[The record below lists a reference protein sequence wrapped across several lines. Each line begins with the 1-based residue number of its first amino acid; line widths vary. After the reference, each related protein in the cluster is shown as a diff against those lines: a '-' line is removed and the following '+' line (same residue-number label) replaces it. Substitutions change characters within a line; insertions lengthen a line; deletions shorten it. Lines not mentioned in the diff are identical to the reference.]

1 MSDGS
6 ATGGSVS
13 RPQRSRPKGSLSGL
27 RRREAI
33 EGYLFITP
41 WILGFLMFSAG
52 PMIGSLALSF
62 TKYSII
68 SPPEF
73 CGLCNYEYAFKFDEL
88 FGGSL
93 WRTVYYSIGNILIG
107 VSLSLLAAILLNQK
121 LKGTVFFRTFFFL
134 PSLTPIVAA
143 ALLWQWIYQPDVGLI
158 NSSLKQIGIH
168 GPGWIKSPEWAIPS
182 LIIIALWMGIGGYRM
197 IIFLAGL
204 QGVPQELYE
213 AANLDGANLWHRFRH
228 VTLPLLSP
236 TVFFNVV
243 MGIIGSFS
251 VFSVAFMATDGG
263 PAFATWF
270 YVLHLYNAAFKNFEM
285 GYASALAWVFFVILL
300 ILTFIQLRLSKSWV
314 YYEGEV
320 K

>member
-6 ATGGSVS
+6 ATDRASVS
-13 RPQRSRPKGSLSGL
+13 SPASQPKRGLSGL
-27 RRREAI
+27 RRREAL

-41 WILGFLMFSAG
+41 WILGFLFLSAG
-52 PMIGSLALSF
+52 PMIGSLVLSF
-62 TKYSII
+62 TKYNII
-68 SPPEF
+68 SPPVF
-73 CGLCNYEYAFKFDEL
+73 CGLCNYEYAFKFDDQ
-88 FGGSL
+88 FFGSL
-93 WRTVYYSIGNILIG
+93 WRTIYYSLGNILIG
-107 VSLSLLAAILLNQK
+107 VTLSLLAAILLNQK

-143 ALLWQWIYQPDVGLI
+143 ALLWQWIYQPEVGLI
-158 NSSLKQIGIH
+158 NAALKQVGIH

-182 LIIIALWMGIGGYRM
+182 LVIIALWMGIGGNRM

-213 AANLDGANLWHRFRH
+213 AANLDGANFWHRFRH

-236 TVFFNVV
+236 TVFFNVI

-263 PAFATWF
+263 PAYATWF
-270 YVLHLYNAAFKNFEM
+270 YVLNLYNAAFRNFEM

-300 ILTFIQLRLSKSWV
+300 ILTYIQLRLSKSWV